1 MRGREGLHRKGL
13 CEGSG
18 PAAAPEARGSGR
30 IQGPG
35 WGPRQLQRTNPQC
48 ALPRSLSLVLP
59 PQLPATWGLPA
70 PNPSIRGQG
79 QPCPLLPRAPG
90 RPAQPESKA
99 TANLLPRQIPLC
111 RDKPPPRQ
119 GGWEARATSLIG
131 IFQLREHSIPFS
143 PVPFNHQVF
152 SFLRRP
158 EIAEIFGI

>member
-1 MRGREGLHRKGL
+1 MGTQAASKDESPVCPAKVTVLGAA
-13 CEGSG
+13 
-18 PAAAPEARGSGR
+18 PAAACNVGPPGPKSQY
-30 IQGPG
+30 QGPG
-35 WGPRQLQRTNPQC
+35 S
-48 ALPRSLSLVLP
+48 A
-59 PQLPATWGLPA
+59 LPA
-70 PNPSIRGQG
+70 PPPG
-79 QPCPLLPRAPG
+79 PG

-111 RDKPPPRQ
+111 RDKPPPSQ